1 MDSKQIAKRHKK
13 AKLKA
18 LKEAQTKAEEP
29 EEVQKALEVPEE
41 EKVEGVQTGDEQGD
55 KYFSGTKF
63 SEMNLSE
70 PTLKSL
76 A

>member
-18 LKEAQTKAEEP
+18 LKEAQSKAEEP
-29 EEVQKALEVPEE
+29 EEVQRAPGVPEE
-41 EKVEGVQTGDEQGD
+41 EKVASAEKGDEQGD

-63 SEMNLSE
+63 SQMNLSE